1 MAIRIE
7 VSPSLQ
13 LESRLATVASGGRR
27 PIALRWHASGEIPF
41 SMEFVAGLCSVL
53 LARHDIL
60 RFRFQSATRVDVLD
74 MQSAVQ
80 QMIANFVEIRD
91 VDDSDSESLAK
102 DLSVSFEPL
111 DLSQGLA
118 TLVVCIGR
126 SGTIVTVIVA
136 VDHIAMDERSFVGLD
151 QSMRDI
157 LAGPHIRHV
166 DTRYDYLA
174 YCHEQRLTL
183 ASEEGRE
190 SVAQA
195 QRSMD
200 TLGGYPPRVDG
211 LLRADQ
217 CSIDQPTLSERTTA
231 VSWRSLTTTARTERV
246 SVYTL
251 CMASFFDA
259 LTTVFD
265 RRVPAVCAAV
275 HGRSKVRYADSCGL
289 FSFGVP
295 ITVVDRESRLTPSD
309 RRRIV
314 DAEFATIVDGALPL
328 VQLGRRFDLDWTN
341 PSAGAAIYFEV
352 RPRRRAE
359 ASTAHRG
366 EFLLAKAGA
375 RPGMGNDVF
384 ISVREDDTGTAKATA
399 EFDAGTVDGAQID
412 LLLTSL
418 SDSLALAMD
427 HR

>member
-7 VSPSLQ
+7 VPPSLQ

-27 PIALRWHASGEIPF
+27 PIALRWHASGAIPF
-41 SMEFVAGLCSVL
+41 SMDFVAGLCAVL

-60 RFRFQSATRVDVLD
+60 RFRFQSATRVEVLD

-80 QMIANFVEIRD
+80 QMLAHFVEIRD
-91 VDDSDSESLAK
+91 VDDTDPEALARDS
-102 DLSVSFEPL
+102 SVSFEPL

-118 TLVVCIGR
+118 TLVVGVGR

-157 LAGPHIRHV
+157 LSGPHIRHV
-166 DTRYDYLA
+166 ETRYDYLA

-183 ASEEGRE
+183 ASEEGQE
-190 SVAQA
+190 AVARA
-195 QRSMD
+195 ERSMD

-211 LLRADQ
+211 LLRADR
-217 CSIDQPTLSERTTA
+217 CSIDQPTLSECVTA
-231 VSWRSLTTTARTERV
+231 VSWRSMTAAARSERV
-246 SVYTL
+246 SVYSL

-265 RRVPAVCAAV
+265 RQVPAVCAAV

-295 ITVVDRESRLTPSD
+295 VTVVDRDTRLTPSE

-314 DAEFATIVDGALPL
+314 DAEFATIVEGALPL

-352 RPRRRAE
+352 RPLRRAE
-359 ASTAHRG
+359 AGDAHRG
-366 EFLLAKAGA
+366 EFLFAKAGA

-384 ISVREDDTGTAKATA
+384 ISVREDEAGTATATA
-399 EFDAGTVDGAQID
+399 EFDAGTVDRAQIEP
-412 LLLTSL
+412 LLASL